1 MNLFEEQML
10 VDVCSYLRSGKTI
23 TASEISTHGEYP
35 VFGGNGC
42 RGLRHT
48 TIFQVT
54 VPLLA
59 DKELFAAM

>member
-1 MNLFEEQML
+1 MNLFEEQRL

-42 RGLRHT
+42 RGYT
-48 TIFQVT
+48 
-54 VPLLA
+54 PLQFEGA
-59 DKELFAAM
+59 N

>member
-1 MNLFEEQML
+1 MNLFEEQRL

-35 VFGGNGC
+35 VFGGNAI
-42 RGLRHT
+42 RHT
-48 TIFQVT
+48 TTFQVN

>member
-1 MNLFEEQML
+1 MNLFEEQRL

-42 RGLRHT
+42 RGYTTHYNLRVL
-48 TIFQVT
+48 I
-54 VPLLA
+54 
-59 DKELFAAM
+59 K